1 MLTGHHFRVLRAES
15 VYVLSVIA
23 LLLLVSQ
30 EAFALGGWYED
41 TGASFVSFVAGTL
54 SAFKRICQVVLVIA
68 GAGSL
73 FFAIMSM
80 LNGDS
85 EGAKRFFIWLAGLAI
100 GFALVSVMGGMKAG
114 GGGGGVA
121 DAGAFSDFKVTVKSL
136 MQILLII
143 VSMICVVR
151 KVIQLI
157 NGEKEGGREL
167 FKWFAVSTVGFALI
181 GLM

>member
-1 MLTGHHFRVLRAES
+1 MNQGTSHFRLVTGGACA
-15 VYVLSVIA
+15 LSVIG
-23 LLLLVSQ
+23 LLLFVPQ

-54 SAFKRICQVVLVIA
+54 SAFKSICQVILVIA

-73 FFAIMSM
+73 FFAIMSIV
-80 LNGDS
+80 NGDS

-100 GFALVSVMGGMKAG
+100 GFALVSVMGGVKAG
-114 GGGGGVA
+114 GGAGGVA
-121 DAGAFSDFKVTVKSL
+121 DAGAFSSFKGTVKSL

-167 FKWFAVSTVGFALI
+167 FKWFAVSTVGIALI
-181 GLM
+181 GLI